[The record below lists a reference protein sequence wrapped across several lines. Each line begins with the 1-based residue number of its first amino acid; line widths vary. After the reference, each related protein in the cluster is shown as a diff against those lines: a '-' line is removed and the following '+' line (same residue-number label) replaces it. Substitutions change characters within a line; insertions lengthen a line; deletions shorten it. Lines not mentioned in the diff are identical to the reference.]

1 MESFEIPGIGSVK
14 IRRGRHIRTMSVRLA
29 PGRGVWI
36 NIPYGVSGRQAE
48 KFLLEKREWIVQHM
62 SRMKVYEKDT
72 GVGLAIGAEVKTKLH
87 TLKIAEAVI
96 EKPAYKIEQELITL
110 FIPKGT
116 DYGAIEEIVKKFLL
130 EIYRMEARKLLPGR
144 VKLLAEKY
152 GFRYARLTF
161 RNNISNWGSCSYD
174 NHISLNIKLMKLPDE
189 IVDYVILHELCHTI
203 EKNHS
208 ADFWALVKK
217 VCPGFESY
225 RRALRNY
232 NTRL

>member
-1 MESFEIPGIGSVK
+1 
-14 IRRGRHIRTMSVRLA
+14 
-29 PGRGVWI
+29 
-36 NIPYGVSGRQAE
+36 
-48 KFLLEKREWIVQHM
+48 
-62 SRMKVYEKDT
+62 
-72 GVGLAIGAEVKTKLH
+72 
-87 TLKIAEAVI
+87 
-96 EKPAYKIEQELITL
+96 
-110 FIPKGT
+110 
-116 DYGAIEEIVKKFLL
+116 
-130 EIYRMEARKLLPGR
+130 MEARKILPGR

-152 GFRYARLTF
+152 GFRYTRLTF

-189 IVDYVILHELCHTI
+189 VIDYVILHELCHTI